1 MGTSTAKPE
10 DGLARFLGYFSLGLG
25 TPQTTAPSAVNRL
38 IGVRDDAKAR
48 AWQLVVGI
56 RELAAA
62 AGILTQRRPVEW
74 TWARVAG
81 DVMDLALLRSALKHH
96 TVHPERTMAAMGA
109 VAGITVADVLESV
122 RLMSRTNGHAT
133 NGGGAMRVGESI
145 TVRGERE
152 DIARRWREHQA
163 HADFM
168 DGAKS
173 FEVRF
178 EPAPGGRGTEI
189 HVHFEY
195 SPPLGAVGAVVD
207 KVRGDDP
214 ATMAKYELRRFKQIV
229 ETGEVVR
236 SDGTPEGQE
245 LPRMLK
251 QRPAQPLEAGRV

>member
-10 DGLARFLGYFSLGLG
+10 DGLALFLGYFSLGLG

-38 IGVRDDAKAR
+38 IGVRDDATSR

-81 DVMDLALLRSALKHH
+81 DAMDLALLRWALKHRA
-96 TVHPERTMAAMGA
+96 VHPERTMAAMGA

-122 RLMSRTNGHAT
+122 RLSRMNGHAT
-133 NGGGAMRVGESI
+133 EGGTMRVGEAI

-152 DIARRWREHQA
+152 EIARRWREHQA
-163 HADFM
+163 QADFM
-168 DGAKS
+168 DVAKA
-173 FEVRF
+173 FDVRF
-178 EPAPGGRGTEI
+178 EAAPGGRGTEI
-189 HVHFEY
+189 HLHFEY
-195 SPPLGAVGAVVD
+195 SPPLGAVGAMVD
-207 KVRGDDP
+207 KVRGGDP
-214 ATMAKYELRRFKQIV
+214 ATAAKYELRRFKQLV
-229 ETGEVVR
+229 ETGEILR

>member
-38 IGVRDDAKAR
+38 IGVRDDANAR

-81 DVMDLALLRSALKHH
+81 DVMDLALLRTALKHH
-96 TVHPERTMAAMGA
+96 AVHPERTMMAMGA

-122 RLMSRTNGHAT
+122 RLSRMNGHAA
-133 NGGGAMRVGESI
+133 NGGGTMRISEAI
-145 TVRGERE
+145 TVRGERDE
-152 DIARRWREHQA
+152 IARRWREHHA
-163 HADFM
+163 HAEFM
-168 DGAKS
+168 EGAKS

-189 HVHFEY
+189 HVHFQY
-195 SPPLGAVGAVVD
+195 SPPLGAVGAMVD

-214 ATMAKYELRRFKQIV
+214 ATMAKYDLRRFKQIV
-229 ETGEVVR
+229 ETGEVLR